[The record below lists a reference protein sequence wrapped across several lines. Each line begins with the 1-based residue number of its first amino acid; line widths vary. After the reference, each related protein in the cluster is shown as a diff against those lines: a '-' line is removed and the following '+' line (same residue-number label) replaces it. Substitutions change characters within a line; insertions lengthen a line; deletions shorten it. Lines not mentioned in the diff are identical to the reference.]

1 MPSRR
6 SDRTSRSKPFI
17 GYVTRVTKLSKGR
30 GRRAR
35 DWLISDPAK
44 RLISSSDLVL
54 VETGFHHHQ
63 IPNCPLFP
71 MVHQRHAADCRHV

>member
-54 VETGFHHHQ
+54 VETGFNHRQ
-63 IPNCPLFP
+63 IRIVLW
-71 MVHQRHAADCRHV
+71 VHQRHAADCRHV